1 MEKTVKE
8 GTVFEKKVPQVFING
23 ENAVA
28 VDNINEFEG
37 HGGGALHGI
46 KISAGRAETAVTTE
60 RDKFEF
66 ATAGTAV
73 HGTAKGGITAVDHLV
88 HIFNHR
94 GARMQCI
101 KHFFIMF
108 GKDFL

>member
-1 MEKTVKE
+1 M
-8 GTVFEKKVPQVFING
+8 
-23 ENAVA
+23 A

-37 HGGGALHGI
+37 HGGSAFHGI
-46 KISAGRAETAVTTE
+46 KVSAGRAETAVTAE
-60 RDKFEF
+60 RNKFELS
-66 ATAGTAV
+66 TVRTTI
-73 HGTAKGGITAVDHLV
+73 HCSAKGGITAVDHPV